1 MENCHRKVAERKPV
15 NEKTSMVEFV
25 VKYWLECLF
34 GVVTAALTWGYKRL
48 AKRVREQEAIKEGVL
63 AILHDRLFQA
73 GRYHILQGY
82 ISLEELKNVE
92 YLYRSYHALGGNGTG
107 TEIWERIKDL
117 PLKKKEN

>member
-1 MENCHRKVAERKPV
+1 
-15 NEKTSMVEFV
+15 MVEFV
-25 VKYWLECLF
+25 IKYWLECLF
-34 GVVTAALTWGYKRL
+34 GAATAALTWGYKRL
-48 AKRVREQEAIKEGVL
+48 AKRVKEQEAIKEGVL

-117 PLKKKEN
+117 PLKMEGETL